1 MKNATKIIAGV
12 IYVVL
17 AVLII
22 RFVHP
27 VGYIVG
33 TLADWSYHFMSSE
46 GLGWVKDTNEW
57 GTDNVSLAVSIFAVL
72 IIAWL
77 LSVLVNIIKKVLRL

>member
-1 MKNATKIIAGV
+1 MKNAIKII
-12 IYVVL
+12 IYVVV

-33 TLADWSYHFMSSE
+33 TLADRSYHLMSSE
-46 GLGWVKDTNEW
+46 GLGWVDNVTEW
-57 GTDNVSLAVSIFAVL
+57 GTDNVSLAVSIFTVL
-72 IIAWL
+72 IIAWI

>member
-27 VGYIVG
+27 IGYIVG
-33 TLADWSYHFMSSE
+33 TLADRSYHLMSSE
-46 GLGWVKDTNEW
+46 GLGWIDNVTEW

-77 LSVLVNIIKKVLRL
+77 ISVLVNIIKKVLRL